1 VLFWIFL
8 RRRDNSPICISIRRT
23 VHLAWGDVSSDHAVF
38 LKWLKTNQFGHGVEI
53 FVGATGGEL
62 CPVSAILA
70 YARARGVA
78 PGPFFKCENGSPL
91 TKARFVEGVRNALAR
106 AGVSSE
112 GYYGHSFRIGAATAA
127 ARAGIQDSVIQ
138 ALGRWS
144 SPAFLRYIRTP
155 RENLAVHSR
164 TLTGSST
171 C

>member
-1 VLFWIFL
+1 M
-8 RRRDNSPICISIRRT
+8 IR
-23 VHLAWGDVSSDHAVF
+23 VF
-38 LKWLKTNQFGHGVEI
+38 LKRLKTDQFGRGVKI

-62 CPVSAILA
+62 SPVSAILA
-70 YARARGVA
+70 NVQARGVA
-78 PGPFFKCENGSPL
+78 PGPLFKWENGSPL
-91 TKARFVEGVRNALAR
+91 AKARFLEGVRNALAR

-127 ARAGIQDSVIQ
+127 AKAGIQDSVIQ
-138 ALGRWS
+138 VLGRWS